1 MTTSAA
7 HVNTCASACRCF
19 DASER
24 TSESDWCA
32 AASIRLVIL
41 SRSQVARRVSRIAPV
56 TGSTISSPLPR
67 AQWTRS
73 FRSLVFA
80 IIDFRCRGGLTEPR
94 GLTQPRGLTE
104 PRGLTDRLSAN
115 GSVTYPVH
123 SRAKPGRA
131 GLGGQDALRGG
142 LGDPGVDLVGH
153 RVGELQVGDVG
164 EQRAV
169 AAVEEL
175 GVDVVEQPLARVPF
189 LEVVELFEVV
199 HLADGQEL
207 DLNGIPG
214 QLDHQLGRLPP
225 VLEQV

>member
-56 TGSTISSPLPR
+56 TSSTISSPLPR

-153 RVGELQVGDVG
+153 GVGELQVGDVG
-164 EQRAV
+164 QQRAV

-175 GVDVVEQPLARVPF
+175 RVDVVKQAGTGTLLLQVIESDQVIDRPDR
-189 LEVVELFEVV
+189 
-199 HLADGQEL
+199 QEL
-207 DLNGIPG
+207 
-214 QLDHQLGRLPP
+214 
-225 VLEQV
+225 